1 MALFLL
7 IIFTYTLFNTTTHTN
22 VIEFFSDA
30 VYMQNTSGSICLN
43 IFVFLIVV
51 PAFIKS
57 AQLFFY
63 IWLPDSMEA
72 PVPASALIHSA
83 TLVSAGIYLVLRF
96 KPILILSP
104 YALYLIS
111 IVGALTALLG
121 AVASAYQTDT
131 KRILAYSTISHC
143 GFLMVSTMICANE
156 FTILYLFVHGFA
168 KAISFFCVGNVIR
181 FNSGSQDIRGMGGYF
196 RYLVFEAFVL
206 FVSLLYLAGIPFTF
220 GFFMKHFLVAST
232 VQSSPFYY
240 FLFTLLFIAAV
251 FGVIYCSKLYYGVF
265 FGIKK
270 SGKAIYDSTNR
281 EKFFWKS
288 LFYGFY
294 TNSTPGSIFAIFGLL
309 FFGLLICGIYL
320 FCILNNFT
328 NLGDFGS
335 TVNTTNYDVL
345 IENTPKGLLYNFG
358 ILNLVIL
365 LVIFIVLCVSFVQI
379 FRGYSVY

>member
-1 MALFLL
+1 
-7 IIFTYTLFNTTTHTN
+7 
-22 VIEFFSDA
+22 
-30 VYMQNTSGSICLN
+30 
-43 IFVFLIVV
+43 
-51 PAFIKS
+51 
-57 AQLFFY
+57 
-63 IWLPDSMEA
+63 MEA

-83 TLVSAGIYLVLRF
+83 TLVSAGIYLILRF
-96 KPILILSP
+96 KPVLILSP
-104 YALYLIS
+104 YAFYLIS
-111 IVGALTALLG
+111 AVGALTAVLG
-121 AVASAYQTDT
+121 AVGSAYQTDA

-143 GFLMVSTMICANE
+143 GFLMVSTMLCANE

-168 KAISFFCVGNVIR
+168 KAISFLCVGSVIR
-181 FNSGSQDIRGMGGYF
+181 FNSGSQDIRSMGGYF
-196 RYLVFEAFVL
+196 RYLIFEAFVL
-206 FVSLLYLAGIPFTF
+206 FISLLYLAGIPFTF
-220 GFFMKHFLVAST
+220 GFFMKHFLVAAT
-232 VQSSPFYY
+232 VQQAIFFY
-240 FLFTLLFIAAV
+240 FLFTLMFIAAV
-251 FGVIYCSKLYYGVF
+251 FGVVYCSKLYYGIF

-281 EKFFWKS
+281 EKFYWKS

-294 TNSTPGSIFAIFGLL
+294 TNSTPGAIFAIFGLL

-365 LVIFIVLCVSFVQI
+365 LVISIILCVSFVQI
-379 FRGYSVY
+379 FRGYSIY